1 MDRLQVGLESWERAA
16 LRRLARTERRELEAQ
31 AAVLI
36 RQGLEQAGVLRT
48 VRPVELALVK
58 GKSEGERGEA

>member
-36 RQGLEQAGVLRT
+36 RQGLERSGVLRT
-48 VRPVELALVK
+48 VRPVQHEEKAQ
-58 GKSEGERGEA
+58 SGERGEE

>member
-1 MDRLQVGLESWERAA
+1 MDQTLVRLESWERAA
-16 LRRLARTERRELEAQ
+16 LRRLARIERREPEAQ

-48 VRPVELALVK
+48 YRAETMQEEDRASAKAQEV
-58 GKSEGERGEA
+58 